1 MSFPDNHATDG
12 QPGVDCGT
20 RDVSPVKVNEK
31 ELLSIVDNGS
41 QQSGRL
47 DLNQRPLRPE
57 RSAPHSQHQD
67 IEQVTEDGLPVCT
80 RVCTSN
86 TDFGN
91 DAATPDKSLDPQLQ
105 LLIERWP
112 TLSKAVQQQIM
123 LLVG

>member
-1 MSFPDNHATDG
+1 MFLTTPRR
-12 QPGVDCGT
+12 GVRKD
-20 RDVSPVKVNEK
+20 E
-31 ELLSIVDNGS
+31 
-41 QQSGRL
+41 SGRL
-47 DLNQRPLRPE
+47 DLNKRPLRPE
-57 RSAPHSQHQD
+57 RSAPHSQRQD

-91 DAATPDKSLDPQLQ
+91 DAAAPNKSLDPQLQ

>member
-1 MSFPDNHATDG
+1 MFLFHGRFPIQSQVFASITHISMSAMDTRATAH
-12 QPGVDCGT
+12 
-20 RDVSPVKVNEK
+20 RVSR
-31 ELLSIVDNGS
+31 IVPRKSNALATSVCAG
-41 QQSGRL
+41 
-47 DLNQRPLRPE
+47 
-57 RSAPHSQHQD
+57 A
-67 IEQVTEDGLPVCT
+67 CT

-91 DAATPDKSLDPQLQ
+91 DAAAPDKSLDPRLQ